1 MGAGMITVKGKKVL
15 VIGAGISGISAAAL
29 LVKNGAIPIIYDGNE
44 KIKHDEVGV
53 KLSRKIGTAATVQ
66 IITGSF
72 SNEVTEEVVLAVL
85 SPGVPTDLSFVQY
98 YKTKSKFTLSKLL
111 AAIFYDTSIANII

>member
-1 MGAGMITVKGKKVL
+1 MITVKGKKVL

-85 SPGVPTDLSFVQY
+85 SPGVPTDLSFVQ
-98 YKTKSKFTLSKLL
+98 
-111 AAIFYDTSIANII
+111 

>member
-1 MGAGMITVKGKKVL
+1 MQNIICVQMGAGMITVKGKKVL

-53 KLSRKIGTAATVQ
+53 KLSRKIGTACLLYT
-66 IITGSF
+66 
-72 SNEVTEEVVLAVL
+72 
-85 SPGVPTDLSFVQY
+85 SPSPRDM
-98 YKTKSKFTLSKLL
+98 
-111 AAIFYDTSIANII
+111 